1 MSHAL
6 GPCLNRT
13 VANLCPTFPG
23 EWYIRM
29 SKRTAISNR
38 VGQISRKVL
47 YWRVNTPTTPVVLLK
62 DVLGVGDKGDV
73 VFVKRGYARHVLFPA
88 GLALSGTWENIDN
101 YAESDTLSAETQ
113 ANVVVKGIGEE
124 ANPFDWIRNMVV
136 AFHLET
142 AHDTGLLVEP
152 LLIWPVLQ
160 TLSERHHL
168 DLIPENVLRFGT
180 LEENT
185 TWESGIS
192 TPGTHEMVVRILF
205 QKQLK
210 DYTIPI
216 NITPRYP
223 RG

>member
-1 MSHAL
+1 MAPTF
-6 GPCLNRT
+6 GPFLNRAAAIFWST
-13 VANLCPTFPG
+13 LPS
-23 EWYIRM
+23 EWYIRL
-29 SKRTAISNR
+29 SRRTAITNR
-38 VGQISRKVL
+38 VGQISRNVL
-47 YWRVNTPTTPVVLLK
+47 YWRVNNAPIPVVLVK
-62 DVLGVGDKGDV
+62 DVLGVGDKGDLV
-73 VFVKRGYARHVLFPA
+73 YVKRGYARHVLFPG

-101 YAESDTLSAETQ
+101 YAASDTLSVETQ
-113 ANVVVKGIGEE
+113 GDVVVKDICEE
-124 ANPFDWIRNMVV
+124 AHSFDWIGNLVL
-136 AFHLET
+136 AFHLDT
-142 AHDTGLLVEP
+142 SHDTGLLGEP

-160 TLSERHHL
+160 MLSEQHHL